1 MEENFILTY
10 LCKFDENGTRGET
23 YDTAGM
29 SKEEKQSKLD
39 AGFIEI
45 TEEEWHYLVGNKG
58 QGANGTGYI
67 YDVANKE
74 VKSAPPAPEP
84 TKAERAEQ
92 KKAQLDASY
101 EADKKE
107 LLSQYAEAVAYND
120 TDTAKAVQE
129 QLTALDVQYDA
140 DYRAAEEGS
149 E

>member
-1 MEENFILTY
+1 MEENFTLTY

-45 TEEEWHYLVGNKG
+45 TEEEWHYLVGNMG
-58 QGANGTGYI
+58 TGDNNTGYI

-84 TKAERAEQ
+84 TKAERADI
-92 KKAQLDASY
+92 LASEY
-101 EADKKE
+101 EANISALKQDIVLAMADGDSE
-107 LLSQYAEAVAYND
+107 LVDELKTE
-120 TDTAKAVQE
+120 KASV
-129 QLTALDVQYDA
+129 LTEYQSKL
-140 DYRAAEEGS
+140 REIKNG
-149 E
+149 

>member
-1 MEENFILTY
+1 MEENFTLTY
-10 LCKFDENGTRGET
+10 LCKFDEKGNRGET

-39 AGFIEI
+39 DGFIEI

-58 QGANGTGYI
+58 QGDNGTGYI

-84 TKAERAEQ
+84 TKEERLS
-92 KKAQLDASY
+92 QLDAQY
-101 EADKKE
+101 NADKAE
-107 LLSQYAEAVAYND
+107 LSKYYIEAVFSGNTNAQ
-120 TDTAKAVQE
+120 TDIKTELDA
-129 QLTALDVQYDA
+129 LTTEYDKK
-140 DYRAAEEGS
+140 RVEIEG